1 MQKKDSIWTV
11 TAFKK
16 IHQLATAIFGSSLS
30 GFGYFWCRAV
40 QNLFE
45 EEEEEEEEG
54 EDFLMSGSQAATAQA
69 AADELFSAT
78 DSPDVSAASES
89 SVWCL

>member
-1 MQKKDSIWTV
+1 MQKKKDSIWTV

-30 GFGYFWCRAV
+30 GCGYFCCRAV

-54 EDFLMSGSQAATAQA
+54 EDFLTALA